1 MARGE
6 ILTNHPAWVVATPI
20 FDVLPSNRM
29 REPDML
35 NLRNQFAVFRF
46 EITKSRSCVKKL
58 KK

>member
-29 REPDML
+29 RDPDRC
-35 NLRNQFAVFRF
+35 NFQESVYRF
-46 EITKSRSCVKKL
+46 FDL
-58 KK
+58 K

>member
-6 ILTNHPAWVVATPI
+6 ILTNHPAWVVVATPI

-46 EITKSRSCVKKL
+46 EITKSDNCAKN
-58 KK
+58 

>member
-6 ILTNHPAWVVATPI
+6 ILTNHPAWVVVATPI

-29 REPDML
+29 RDPDML

-46 EITKSRSCVKKL
+46 EITKSRSCVKN
-58 KK
+58 